1 MIAFDNARR
10 VLVVVNSIAMAS
22 DMAIDDNNGISTY
35 RDYMLWIV
43 YGVGYGIL
51 PLLYALVAL
60 FLEYVLILLQSLLHP
75 SNARA
80 SDHNDLVLHFLQ

>member
-1 MIAFDNARR
+1 MITPDNARH

-35 RDYMLWIV
+35 RDYRLWIV

-60 FLEYVLILLQSLLHP
+60 FLEYVLTILLSLLHT
-75 SNARA
+75 SNT
-80 SDHNDLVLHFLQ
+80 